1 MTTTNNRELYKRLLG
16 YVKPY
21 RWAFFL
27 AVLAMAIGGAV
38 QGSFV
43 LFLNTLLE
51 GLFAEGGERYALWG
65 ALGIVAIFFVS
76 GISLFAAGYGM
87 QYVGTKVIMDLRNS
101 MFQRLI
107 RLPEP
112 FFSTTTTGTLMSK
125 VTYDV
130 MGLQEASSNALNAL
144 VRGLLTLVVAIGTMF
159 YLSWKLTLIVFA
171 TLPILAYVISVF
183 GKRLRNVARQHQ
195 IAQAEITDVL
205 QETVRGHKVIK
216 VFGGEPYES
225 SRFDAA
231 ANQLRKL
238 SMKHAAA
245 AAAGTP
251 FTHLVV
257 SAAIGLIV
265 YLAASRHLGTGLSM
279 ANFVSYLVAAAGLVP
294 QIKALT
300 GVSEQIQRGLAAA
313 ESVFSLVDAELE
325 QDTGHVALAR
335 AHGEIVFEH
344 VSLQYAEQTE
354 PALNDVSVTVAA
366 GQTIALVGPSG
377 GGKSSFVN
385 LLPRFFTPT
394 SGRITLDAHALSDI
408 KLTDLRRQMALVSQ
422 EVVLFNDTVA
432 ANIAYGVEGTIDH
445 SKVEAAARAANC
457 ADFIDA
463 LPQKFATKV
472 GDNGIRLSGGQ
483 RQRLAIARALYK
495 DAPILLLDEATSALD
510 SESERAV
517 QAALDT
523 LMHGRTTFVVAHRLS
538 TIERADR
545 ILVLDGGQIVE
556 SGTHAE
562 LLTHGG
568 VYASLHRLQFSR

>member
-1 MTTTNNRELYKRLLG
+1 MTTTNNRALYKRLLG

-21 RWAFFL
+21 RWAFFG
-27 AVLAMAIGGAV
+27 AVAAMAIGGAV
-38 QGSFV
+38 QGSFT
-43 LFLNTLLE
+43 LFLYALLE
-51 GLFAEGGERYALWG
+51 GLFAPGGERYALWG

-87 QYVGTKVIMDLRNS
+87 QYVGTKVIMDLRNA

-159 YLSWKLTLIVFA
+159 YLSWKLTLIVFV
-171 TLPILAYVISVF
+171 TLPILAFVISAF
-183 GKRLRNVARQHQ
+183 GKRLRHVARQHQ

-279 ANFVSYLVAAAGLVP
+279 ASFVTYIVAAAGLVP

-325 QDTGHVALAR
+325 QDTGHIALTRAR
-335 AHGEIVFEH
+335 GDFVFDH
-344 VSLQYAEQTE
+344 VSLRYAEQTE
-354 PALNDVSVTVAA
+354 PALNDVSAKIAA

-377 GGKSSFVN
+377 GGKTSFIN

-394 SGRITLDAHALSDI
+394 AGHITLDGHTLSDL

-422 EVVLFNDTVA
+422 DVVLFNDTVA
-432 ANIAYGVEGTIDH
+432 ANIAYGVEGEIDH
-445 SKVEAAARAANC
+445 GKVETAARAANC
-457 ADFIDA
+457 MDFIDA
-463 LPQKFATKV
+463 LPQKLATSI

-545 ILVLDGGQIVE
+545 ILVLERGQIVE

>member
-21 RWAFFL
+21 RWAFFC
-27 AVLAMAIGGAV
+27 AVLAMAIGGGV
-38 QGSFV
+38 QGSFA
-43 LFLNTLLE
+43 LFLQWLL
-51 GLFAEGGERYALWG
+51 GNLFKPGGEGYALWG
-65 ALGIVAIFFVS
+65 ALGIVSMFFIS
-76 GISLFAAGYGM
+76 GLSLFVAGYGM
-87 QYVGTKVIMDLRNS
+87 QYVGTKVIMDLRNQ
-101 MFQRLI
+101 MFRRLI

-112 FFSTTTTGTLMSK
+112 FFSATTTGTLMSK

-144 VRGLLTLVVAIGTMF
+144 VRGLLTLLVGIASMF
-159 YLSWKLTLIVFA
+159 YFNWRLTLILFA
-171 TLPILAYVISVF
+171 TLPVLAYVISVF
-183 GKRLRNVARQHQ
+183 GKRLRQVSRQSQ
-195 IAQAEITDVL
+195 VAQAAITDVL
-205 QETVRGHKVIK
+205 QESVRGHRVIK
-216 VFGGEPYES
+216 IFGGEPYES
-225 SRFDAA
+225 TRFDAA

-265 YLAASRHLGTGLSM
+265 YLAASRHFGMTMPMES
-279 ANFVSYLVAAAGLVP
+279 FVAYLVAAAGLVP

-300 GVSEQIQRGLAAA
+300 GVSEQIQKGLAAA
-313 ESVFSLVDAELE
+313 ESVFALIDTAIE
-325 QDTGHVALAR
+325 QDTGHVAIDRAR
-335 AHGEIVFEH
+335 GDVAFDH
-344 VSLQYAEQTE
+344 VSLEYAGQTE
-354 PALNDVSVTVAA
+354 PALNNISANVGA

-377 GGKSSFVN
+377 GGKSSFIN

-394 SGRITLDAHALSDI
+394 AGTIALDGHPLSDI
-408 KLTDLRRQMALVSQ
+408 KLADLRRQMALVSQ
-422 EVVLFNDTVA
+422 EVVLFNDSVA
-432 ANIAYGVEGTIDH
+432 ANIAYGVEGEIDH
-445 SKVEAAARAANC
+445 AKVEAAARAANC
-457 ADFIDA
+457 MDFIDA
-463 LPQKFATKV
+463 LPQKLATSI

-545 ILVLDGGQIVE
+545 ILVLERGQIVE

>member
-38 QGSFV
+38 QGSFA

-144 VRGLLTLVVAIGTMF
+144 VRGLLTLVVAIATMF

-279 ANFVSYLVAAAGLVP
+279 ASFVTYIVAAAGLVP

-313 ESVFSLVDAELE
+313 ESVFALVDAELE
-325 QDTGHVALAR
+325 QDTGHITVAR
-335 AHGEIVFEH
+335 ARGDVVFEH
-344 VSLQYAEQTE
+344 VSLRYAEQTE
-354 PALNDVSVTVAA
+354 PALNHVSVTVAA

-377 GGKSSFVN
+377 GGKSSFIN

-394 SGRITLDAHALSDI
+394 VGRITLDAHALSDI

-422 EVVLFNDTVA
+422 E
-432 ANIAYGVEGTIDH
+432 GRGCR
-445 SKVEAAARAANC
+445 AR
-457 ADFIDA
+457 
-463 LPQKFATKV
+463 
-472 GDNGIRLSGGQ
+472 G
-483 RQRLAIARALYK
+483 
-495 DAPILLLDEATSALD
+495 
-510 SESERAV
+510 
-517 QAALDT
+517 
-523 LMHGRTTFVVAHRLS
+523 
-538 TIERADR
+538 
-545 ILVLDGGQIVE
+545 
-556 SGTHAE
+556 E
-562 LLTHGG
+562 LCGFH
-568 VYASLHRLQFSR
+568 

>member
-1 MTTTNNRELYKRLLG
+1 MTTTSNRELYKRLLG

-21 RWAFFL
+21 RWAFFG
-27 AVLAMAIGGAV
+27 AVFAMAVGGAV
-38 QGSFV
+38 QGSFL
-43 LFLNTLLE
+43 LFLKTLLD

-65 ALGIVAIFFVS
+65 ALGIVGIFFVS

-112 FFSTTTTGTLMSK
+112 FFSITTTGTLMSK

-144 VRGLLTLVVAIGTMF
+144 VRGLLTLVVAIATMF

-183 GKRLRNVARQHQ
+183 GKRLRNVARRHQ

-279 ANFVSYLVAAAGLVP
+279 VDFVTYLVAAAGLVP

-325 QDTGHVALAR
+325 QDTGHVALGRAR
-335 AHGEIVFEH
+335 GDFVFDR
-344 VSLQYAEQTE
+344 VSLKYAEQTE

-377 GGKSSFVN
+377 GGKSSFIN
-385 LLPRFFTPT
+385 LLPRFFVPT
-394 SGRITLDAHALSDI
+394 AGRITLDDHVLSDI
-408 KLTDLRRQMALVSQ
+408 KLADLRRQMALVSQ
-422 EVVLFNDTVA
+422 EVVLFNDTVT
-432 ANIAYGVEGTIDH
+432 ANIAYGVEGEIDPG
-445 SKVEAAARAANC
+445 KVEAAARAANC
-457 ADFIDA
+457 LDFINA
-463 LPQKFATKV
+463 LPQKFATGI

-523 LMHGRTTFVVAHRLS
+523 LMRGRTTFVVAHRLS

-545 ILVLDGGQIVE
+545 ILVLERGQIVE